1 MGTWIEMISSVYY
14 DSEEASF
21 PAMGTWIEMNED
33 KIAGRNVMGRSL
45 QWERGLKYIL
55 ICIHNIPPCRS
66 LQWERGLKCC

>member
-1 MGTWIEMISSVYY
+1 
-14 DSEEASF
+14 
-21 PAMGTWIEMNED
+21 MGTWIEMNED